1 MITEIKEDLL
11 KESIKNS
18 EKPILI
24 DFYATWCGPCKIS
37 DPWVKEISEKYSD
50 SIEFY
55 KVNVDSNPEL
65 IDEYGIRNIP
75 AFILLEG
82 GEIKNKLVGMV
93 NREKL
98 ENLISEY
105 TN

>member
-37 DPWVKEISEKYSD
+37 DPLVKEISEKYSD

-55 KVNVDSNPEL
+55 KVNVDINPEL

-75 AFILLEG
+75 TFILLEG
-82 GEIKNKLVGMV
+82 GKIKNKLVGMV

>member
-24 DFYATWCGPCKIS
+24 DFYATWCGPCKVS
-37 DPWVKEISEKYSD
+37 APLVKEISEKYSD
-50 SIEFY
+50 SVEFY
-55 KVNVDSNPEL
+55 KVNVDENREL
-65 IDEYGIRNIP
+65 AQEYGIRNIP
-75 AFILLEG
+75 SFLVIEN
-82 GEIKNKLVGMV
+82 GEVKNKLVGMV

>member
-24 DFYATWCGPCKIS
+24 DFYATWCGPCKVS
-37 DPWVKEISEKYSD
+37 APLVKEISEKYSD
-50 SIEFY
+50 SVEFY
-55 KVNVDSNPEL
+55 KVNVDENQEL
-65 IDEYGIRNIP
+65 INEYQIRNIP
-75 AFILLEG
+75 TFILIEN
-82 GEIKNKLVGMV
+82 GEIKNKIVGRV
-93 NREKL
+93 DREKL

>member
-37 DPWVKEISEKYSD
+37 DPLVKEISEKYSD

-75 AFILLEG
+75 TFILLEG

>member
-24 DFYATWCGPCKIS
+24 DFYATWCGPCKVS
-37 DPWVKEISEKYSD
+37 ALLVKEISEKYSD
-50 SIEFY
+50 SVEFY
-55 KVNVDSNPEL
+55 KVNVDENQEL
-65 IDEYGIRNIP
+65 INEYQIRNIP
-75 AFILLEG
+75 TFILIEN
-82 GEIKNKLVGMV
+82 GEIKNKIVGRV
-93 NREKL
+93 DREKL